1 MSTKDK
7 VSKSVWGMLE
17 FSKETLKKNL
27 IASRSTLNLEDNSLN
42 SLFKIIDSSLSEG
55 YNKSHDATVNSIVSS
70 LEEDKKK

>member
-7 VSKSVWGMLE
+7 VSKSVWGMME

-27 IASRSTLNLEDNSLN
+27 LSSKDSLKLDENSLA
-42 SLFKIIDSSLSEG
+42 SLFKIIDLSLSEG
-55 YNKSHDATVNSIVSS
+55 FNKSHDATVSSIVKN

>member
-27 IASRSTLNLEDNSLN
+27 LASRSSLNIEENSLN
-42 SLFKIIDSSLSEG
+42 SIFKLIDTSLSEG
-55 YNKSHDATVNSIVSS
+55 YNKSHDSTVNSIVSL
-70 LEEDKKK
+70 LEENKKK

>member
-27 IASRSTLNLEDNSLN
+27 LASRSSLNIEDNSLN
-42 SLFKIIDSSLSEG
+42 SIFKLIDTSLSEG
-55 YNKSHDATVNSIVSS
+55 YNKSHDATVNSIVSL
-70 LEEDKKK
+70 LEENKKK

>member
-7 VSKSVWGMLE
+7 VSKSVWGVLE

-27 IASRSTLNLEDNSLN
+27 LSSRESLKLDDNSIN
-42 SLFKIIDSSLSEG
+42 SIFKLIDVSLSEG
-55 YNKSHDATVNSIVSS
+55 YNKSHDVTVTSIAKI